1 MEKHDTVLHWGKAHS
16 WLTQLRTLHTD
27 GTNLLRSL
35 SASFS
40 RQIFVLIYF
49 QVLQDGPKTEPNRYK
64 WPFKSM
70 ETSLVFFH
78 PKELWNLFHP
88 IRKWLVGLCWFVP
101 KTVAFFFLRHSMP
114 ETSEVGPEKYH
125 SSCLN
130 LEVVLVLTPGLPIY
144 NKAICIGVSYSSI
157 YRGPPADKAIQHLA
171 ERHAGVTIWG
181 SDGWLDRS
189 ERFQFITD
197 SANG

>member
-1 MEKHDTVLHWGKAHS
+1 MAVQIHGNFTGVFSPQRIVELISPYTKMTG
-16 WLTQLRTLHTD
+16 RTL
-27 GTNLLRSL
+27 LVRS
-35 SASFS
+35 
-40 RQIFVLIYF
+40 
-49 QVLQDGPKTEPNRYK
+49 KNRG
-64 WPFKSM
+64 
-70 ETSLVFFH
+70 V
-78 PKELWNLFHP
+78 
-88 IRKWLVGLCWFVP
+88 
-101 KTVAFFFLRHSMP
+101 FFLRHSMP

-181 SDGWLDRS
+181 SDG
-189 ERFQFITD
+189 
-197 SANG
+197 

>member
-1 MEKHDTVLHWGKAHS
+1 MCVCVCLFGVSEQKLVQDLCVSSVWPVMEKHDTVLHWGKAHS

-101 KTVAFFFLRHSMP
+101 KTVAFF
-114 ETSEVGPEKYH
+114 
-125 SSCLN
+125 SSATQC
-130 LEVVLVLTPGLPIY
+130 
-144 NKAICIGVSYSSI
+144 
-157 YRGPPADKAIQHLA
+157 RRPARWAPKNTTRVA
-171 ERHAGVTIWG
+171 
-181 SDGWLDRS
+181 
-189 ERFQFITD
+189 
-197 SANG
+197 